1 MFATGARPGLSL
13 KCSQHRNDPS
23 RFQCGHVVAMTILGV
38 LINPAREGGKVL
50 AAYEFIGSWVNQSF
64 GECPDIQPL

>member
-1 MFATGARPGLSL
+1 
-13 KCSQHRNDPS
+13 
-23 RFQCGHVVAMTILGV
+23 MTILGV